1 MPPLRQRM
9 IEDLQLRGL
18 SERTQERY
26 GRAVR
31 QLAEHDHKSPE
42 RMTEEA
48 LRASFRSLKN
58 VTHSSRAARTV
69 ALCGI
74 TFFSEQTRKRAWTT
88 LPLVRAPRE
97 PKLPVVLSL
106 EGGAYHTGT
115 RAAPALS
122 GLPDHPLLVRA
133 PPPGRYPP
141 SGARD

>member
-1 MPPLRQRM
+1 M
-9 IEDLQLRGL
+9 IEDLQRRSL
-18 SERTQERY
+18 SERTQEMSV
-26 GRAVR
+26 RAVR
-31 QLAEHDHKSPE
+31 PLADPCHTSPD
-42 RMTEEA
+42 RITEEA
-48 LRASFRSLKN
+48 LRASFLSLKH
-58 VTHSSRAARTV
+58 VTHSSRAASPV
-69 ALCGI
+69 ARCGI

-122 GLPDHPLLVRA
+122 GLPDYPLLVRA
-133 PPPGRYPP
+133 PPPGRHPL